1 MIDEGYFVA
10 NRLGVVAVETRVKVI
25 VLILLSAFPLLLSAT
40 SPIPFPFQFYD
51 FSPLLHTEITEF
63 SATDQ
68 GYRVTFKGGLV
79 KDNPNTIESDDLH
92 WVILPAG
99 ITAQGDS
106 TGDATVTL
114 EPAASF
120 LVVSLTAGVDVQ
132 ARVQLL
138 DDQNGLLSETMF
150 ADGEDIILHWDH
162 TTGEPFVS
170 KILVI
175 IDGGTTETG
184 LSKFMYADPDYFE
197 GKDSAGNSSSGS
209 FEPILLLILIL
220 SRLLINH
227 HRQYKS
233 L

>member
-1 MIDEGYFVA
+1 MIDEGNFVA
-10 NRLGVVAVETRVKVI
+10 NRLGVVAMKTRANII

-68 GYRVTFKGGLV
+68 GYRAAFKGGLV
-79 KDNPNTIESDDLH
+79 KDNPNTTETDDLH

-106 TGDATVTL
+106 TGEAAVTL
-114 EPAASF
+114 EPLASF
-120 LVVSLTAGVDVQ
+120 VVVSLTAGIDVQ
-132 ARVQLL
+132 GRVQLL

-150 ADGEDIILHWDH
+150 ADGEDIILHWGH

-184 LSKFMYADPDYFE
+184 LSKFMYADPGYFE
-197 GKDSAGNSSSGS
+197 GKDSAGSSSGGT
-209 FEPILLLILIL
+209 FTPMFLLILIL

-233 L
+233 M